1 MPRVVVTVMPK
12 AEILD
17 PQGQA
22 IVGALRAGVQRA
34 LRANPDCSLIVGGG
48 VAANGPLRAAL
59 TSVASEERRTLVVPP
74 LKWCTDNA
82 AMIGAAGDALLRD
95 QRGAY
100 QEPSAGLEVHA
111 QWRIGT
117 AVPA

>member
-1 MPRVVVTVMPK
+1 MTI
-12 AEILD
+12 AAATE
-17 PQGQA
+17 QA

-48 VAANGPLRAAL
+48 VAANGPLRTAL
-59 TSVASEERRTLVVPP
+59 ASVATEEQRTLVVPP

-95 QRGAY
+95 GRGVY
-100 QEPSAGLEVHA
+100 QEPGAGLEVHA

-117 AVPA
+117 EVPA

>member
-1 MPRVVVTVMPK
+1 M
-12 AEILD
+12 
-17 PQGQA
+17 
-22 IVGALRAGVQRA
+22 
-34 LRANPDCSLIVGGG
+34 
-48 VAANGPLRAAL
+48 AANGPLRTAL
-59 TSVASEERRTLVVPP
+59 ASVATEERRALVVPP

-95 QRGAY
+95 ERGAY

-111 QWRIGT
+111 QWRIGA